1 MLETNRGS
9 SLLIKSVQKFDIK
22 DKVEVPL
29 QTDINKYNIGATDTI
44 KRAETT
50 IELKSKNGGDKLTY
64 EVSQYSNTIIEPI
77 RFYLDGVFDYDKG
90 YQRKAVFPMIYRK
103 SDSKLF
109 IFTNIEHSEIFI
121 DRIEELKKNIVLK
134 DTYFDFE
141 DFKLIPEI
149 KNIWGVWEKVNLA
162 HKKTNASFGT
172 QVDKSVDVE
181 LSRATS
187 INLKMEI
194 DGKTYTLSISKDGR
208 ISSSQRLKK
217 EELLNIFDKYFK
229 KYLKE

>member
-1 MLETNRGS
+1 MLENNRGS

-22 DKVEVPL
+22 DKVEIPP
-29 QTDINKYNIGATDTI
+29 QTDINKYREATDTI
-44 KRAETT
+44 KRATTT
-50 IELKSKNGGDKLTY
+50 IELKSKNGEDKLTY

-77 RFYLDGVFDYDKG
+77 RFYFNGLFDYDKG
-90 YQRKAVFPMIYRK
+90 YQRKAIFPMIYRK

-109 IFTNIEHSEIFI
+109 IFTNIGNSDIFI
-121 DRIEELKKNIVLK
+121 DRIKELNKNIVLR

-162 HKKTNASFGT
+162 HKKTNASFGI
-172 QVDKSVDVE
+172 QVDKSVDVQ

-194 DGKTYTLSISKDGR
+194 NDKTYTLSISKDGR
-208 ISSSQRLKK
+208 ISSPQRLKK
-217 EELLNIFDKYFK
+217 EELINIFERYFK